1 MQENRK
7 KWCYN
12 YNLNY
17 TLLMTYY
24 WMVCIKRKKLQEG
37 NKPTVWQTYKST
49 RTSRPMRIRVGPR
62 YPRTRTF
69 ASSMWIWGGLM
80 AGLCRTRICR
90 AEGNGPLEPVSW
102 CSQNRLPFIR
112 VLIVLWKSDLE
123 QAMISTFKIL
133 TSKERR
139 LQGVRSQTLTNF
151 HKWFSGDSDTLTY
164 RELILSLIDV
174 KNNLR
179 LTGILGASSLS
190 CLALIPIDQ

>member
-1 MQENRK
+1 
-7 KWCYN
+7 
-12 YNLNY
+12 
-17 TLLMTYY
+17 
-24 WMVCIKRKKLQEG
+24 
-37 NKPTVWQTYKST
+37 
-49 RTSRPMRIRVGPR
+49 
-62 YPRTRTF
+62 
-69 ASSMWIWGGLM
+69 
-80 AGLCRTRICR
+80 
-90 AEGNGPLEPVSW
+90 
-102 CSQNRLPFIR
+102 
-112 VLIVLWKSDLE
+112 
-123 QAMISTFKIL
+123 MISTFKIL